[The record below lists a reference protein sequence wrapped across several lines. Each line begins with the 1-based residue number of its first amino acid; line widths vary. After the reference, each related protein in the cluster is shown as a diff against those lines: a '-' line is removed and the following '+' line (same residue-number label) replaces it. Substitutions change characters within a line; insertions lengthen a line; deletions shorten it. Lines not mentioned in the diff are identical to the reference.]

1 MPLQRKSSS
10 SAKSCAPTISSVD
23 RAAINV
29 LTFVCSSFDLKT
41 GTLLQRKPSVFVP
54 SQRLALMAQPF
65 FKILSEALDS
75 PLSQQDC
82 CLNIVPYALGIYL
95 PYQTNLS
102 ILVRCHAW
110 DEGRTESGEL
120 SSVLVDQKLQY
131 IFWWFTI
138 HVANF
143 CFGSTILQIGM

>member
-1 MPLQRKSSS
+1 M
-10 SAKSCAPTISSVD
+10 
-23 RAAINV
+23 
-29 LTFVCSSFDLKT
+29 
-41 GTLLQRKPSVFVP
+41 QRKPSVFVP

-95 PYQTNLS
+95 PYQTKLS